1 MTKFEKTSSFSPRS
15 LFRGASETSEPG
27 IQKHSLDSGFRP
39 SAGSGMTE
47 GVSRRSVLLGGGALV
62 VSVGATISLETV
74 LSIGSAYAQGA
85 KPPLTPDQLS
95 SYIAVGGDGT
105 VSAFYGKM
113 DMGHGLHVAIG
124 QIVAEELDVPFKS
137 VKVIMADTAL
147 TVNQGGASG
156 STGIQEG
163 GKQMRV
169 AAAEARRVL
178 VEMAASQLS
187 VPAEKLIV
195 TDGVVSA
202 SDDKA
207 KNVSYAQ
214 LIGGKYFNVQ
224 LDWNKKYGNPLY
236 APGKAQPKKPSE
248 HKIVGQPIK
257 REDVAPKVFAQEDF
271 VTDVKVPGMVHGRMI
286 RPAVA
291 GSVPVKV
298 DESSIKDIPGAKV
311 VWDKGFLG
319 VVADKEW
326 DAIQAAQKLKVEW
339 SQVDAPFPDQASLYD
354 HIRKASVH
362 KRQIEKENGNV
373 DEAFK
378 NAAKIIEAEYEWPF
392 QSHASMG
399 PACALV
405 EIKDGK
411 VTCWS
416 GTQKSHFQQQGLA
429 STLGVPLENVH
440 VIWKAGPGSYGRND
454 ADDAAMD
461 AAVMAKA
468 VGKPVRVQYMR
479 DQGTGWD
486 PKGPASVHKVRAAID
501 AAGKVTAYE
510 FMSKAFSRV
519 NVDTNGSK
527 PFDTLA
533 GQALGVELKPGDGFG
548 TPAESYAFEN
558 KRAGWETIPP
568 LLERS
573 SPLRT
578 SHLRDPVGPQIHFA
592 SESFIDEVAAAL
604 NLDPIEFRLRHIKD
618 PRDTALLKAV
628 AEKSGWQS
636 RPSPRRDQ
644 TGNKVSGRGIAYS
657 QRNGTRVAIV
667 AEVDI
672 DRATGKI
679 WARKF
684 TVAHDCGQ
692 IINPDGL
699 LKCIEG
705 NIVQGVSRTLWEE
718 VTFDRKAVTSVDW
731 LTYPILDITE
741 TPGEVNVV
749 LINHPEI
756 APTGAGEPSIRPV
769 AAAIANA
776 IFDATGV
783 RIRRVPFSPDRVKSA
798 LS

>member
-1 MTKFEKTSSFSPRS
+1 MTKFEQ
-15 LFRGASETSEPG
+15 ASAFT
-27 IQKHSLDSGFRP
+27 
-39 SAGSGMTE
+39 
-47 GVSRRSVLLGGGALV
+47 RRSILLGGGALV
-62 VSVGATISLETV
+62 VSVGSAVSIDTL
-74 LSIGSAYAQGA
+74 LSIQAAFAQGA
-85 KPPLTPDQLS
+85 KPALTPDQLS
-95 SYIAVGGDGT
+95 SYIAVNADGT
-105 VSAFYGKM
+105 VSAFFGKM
-113 DMGHGLHVAIG
+113 DMGHGLFVAIG

-137 VKVIMADTAL
+137 VTVYMGDTGNS
-147 TVNQGGASG
+147 VNQGGASG
-156 STGIQEG
+156 STGIQMG
-163 GKQMRV
+163 GKQMRM

-178 VEMAASQLS
+178 VEMAAGLLS
-187 VPAEKLIV
+187 VPADKLTV

-202 SDDKA
+202 SDDKS
-207 KNVSYAQ
+207 KRISYAQ
-214 LIGGKYFNVQ
+214 MIGGKYFNIQ
-224 LDWNKKYGNPLY
+224 LDWNKQYGNALY

-257 REDVAPKVFAQEDF
+257 REDVAPKVFAQENF
-271 VTDVKVPGMVHGRMI
+271 VTDIKVPGMVHGRMI

-291 GSVPVKV
+291 GAVPTKV
-298 DESSIKDIPGAKV
+298 DESSIKDIPGAKA

-319 VVADKEW
+319 VIADKEW
-326 DAIQAAQKLKVEW
+326 DAIQAAQQLKIEW
-339 SQVDAPFPDQASLYD
+339 SQVDPPFPDQASLYD
-354 HIRKASVH
+354 HIRKASVR
-362 KRQIEKENGNV
+362 KRNIEKENGNV

-378 NAAKIIEAEYEWPF
+378 SAAKVIEAEYEWPF

-405 EIKDGK
+405 EIKDGQI
-411 VTCWS
+411 TCWS
-416 GTQKSHFQQQGLA
+416 GTQKSHFVQQGVA
-429 STLGVPLENVH
+429 STLGVPPESVH
-440 VIWKAGPGSYGRND
+440 VIWKTGPGSYGRND
-454 ADDAAMD
+454 ADDCAMD
-461 AAVMAKA
+461 AAILAKS
-468 VGKPVRVQYMR
+468 VGKPVRLQYMR

-501 AAGKVTAYE
+501 ASGKVTAYE

-519 NVDTNGSK
+519 DVDTNGSK

-533 GQALGVELKPGDGFG
+533 GQARGGDLKSGDGFG
-548 TPAESYAFEN
+548 IPAESYAFDN

-568 LLERS
+568 LLDRS

-604 NLDPIEFRLRHIKD
+604 NVDPIEFRLRHVKE
-618 PRDTALLKAV
+618 PRDIALLKAV

-644 TGNKVSGRGIAYS
+644 TGNKVSGRGLAYS

-672 DRATGKI
+672 DRSTGKI

-699 LKCIEG
+699 VKCIEG

-749 LINHPEI
+749 LINYPDI
-756 APTGAGEPSIRPV
+756 APSGAGEPSIRPV

>member
-1 MTKFEKTSSFSPRS
+1 MTKFEKTSSFRKLSS
-15 LFRGASETSEPG
+15 FRGARAASEPG
-27 IQKHSLDSGFRP
+27 
-39 SAGSGMTE
+39 MTE
-47 GVSRRSVLLGGGALV
+47 DVNRRSVLLGGGALV
-62 VSVGATISLETV
+62 VSVGAAISLETV
-74 LSIGSAYAQGA
+74 LSIGKAHAQGA

-95 SYIAVGGDGT
+95 SYIAVNADGT

-156 STGIQEG
+156 STGIQDG

-187 VPAEKLIV
+187 VPPEKLAV

-202 SDDKA
+202 SDDKS
-207 KNVSYAQ
+207 KRTSYAQ

-291 GSVPVKV
+291 GSIPVKV
-298 DESSIKDIPGAKV
+298 DESSIKDIPGDKV

-354 HIRKASVH
+354 HIRKASVR

-405 EIKDGK
+405 EIKDGQ

-429 STLGVPLENVH
+429 ATLGVPVESVR

-501 AAGKVTAYE
+501 ASGKVTGYE
-510 FMSKAFSRV
+510 FMTKAFSRV
-519 NVDTNGSK
+519 DVDTNGSK

-533 GQALGVELKPGDGFG
+533 GQARGGDLKSGDGFG
-548 TPAESYAFEN
+548 IPAESYAFEN

-568 LLERS
+568 LLDRS

-592 SESFIDEVAAAL
+592 SESFIDEVAAGL
-604 NLDPIEFRLRHIKD
+604 NVDPIEFRLRHVKD
-618 PRDTALLKAV
+618 PRDIALLKAV

-657 QRNGTRVAIV
+657 QRNGTRVAVV

-672 DRATGKI
+672 DRSTGKI

-699 LKCIEG
+699 VKCIEG

-749 LINHPEI
+749 LINHPDI

-783 RIRRVPFSPDRVKSA
+783 RIRRVPFSPDRVKAA

>member
-1 MTKFEKTSSFSPRS
+1 MTKFEQ
-15 LFRGASETSEPG
+15 ASAFT
-27 IQKHSLDSGFRP
+27 
-39 SAGSGMTE
+39 
-47 GVSRRSVLLGGGALV
+47 RRSILLGGGALV
-62 VSVGATISLETV
+62 VSVGSAVSIDTL
-74 LSIGSAYAQGA
+74 LSIQAAFAQGA
-85 KPPLTPDQLS
+85 KPALTPDQLS
-95 SYIAVGGDGT
+95 SYIAVNADGT
-105 VSAFYGKM
+105 VSAFFGKM
-113 DMGHGLHVAIG
+113 DMGHGLFVAIG

-137 VKVIMADTAL
+137 VTVYMGDTGNS
-147 TVNQGGASG
+147 VNQGGASG
-156 STGIQEG
+156 STGIQMG
-163 GKQMRV
+163 GKQMRM

-178 VEMAASQLS
+178 VEMAAGLLS
-187 VPAEKLIV
+187 VPADKLTV

-202 SDDKA
+202 SDDKS
-207 KNVSYAQ
+207 KRISYAQ
-214 LIGGKYFNVQ
+214 MIGGKYFNIQ
-224 LDWNKKYGNPLY
+224 LDWNKQYGNALY

-257 REDVAPKVFAQEDF
+257 REDVAPKVFAQENF
-271 VTDVKVPGMVHGRMI
+271 VTDIKVPGMVHGRMI
-286 RPAVA
+286 RPTVA
-291 GSVPVKV
+291 GAVPTKV
-298 DESSIKDIPGAKV
+298 DESSIKDIPGAKA

-319 VVADKEW
+319 VIADKEW
-326 DAIQAAQKLKVEW
+326 DAIQAAQQLKVEW
-339 SQVDAPFPDQASLYD
+339 SQVDPPFPDQASLYD
-354 HIRKASVH
+354 HIRKASVR
-362 KRQIEKENGNV
+362 KRNIEKENGNV

-378 NAAKIIEAEYEWPF
+378 SAAKVIEAEYEWPF

-405 EIKDGK
+405 EIKDGQI
-411 VTCWS
+411 TCWS
-416 GTQKSHFQQQGLA
+416 GTQKSHFVQQGVA
-429 STLGVPLENVH
+429 STLGVPPESVH
-440 VIWKAGPGSYGRND
+440 VIWKTGPGSYGRND
-454 ADDAAMD
+454 ADDCAMD
-461 AAVMAKA
+461 AAILAKS
-468 VGKPVRVQYMR
+468 VGKPVRLQYMR

-501 AAGKVTAYE
+501 ASGKVTAYE

-519 NVDTNGSK
+519 DVDTNGSK

-533 GQALGVELKPGDGFG
+533 GQARGGDLKSGDGFG
-548 TPAESYAFEN
+548 IPAESYAFDN

-568 LLERS
+568 LLDRS

-604 NLDPIEFRLRHIKD
+604 NVDPIEFRLRHVKE
-618 PRDTALLKAV
+618 PRDIALLKAV

-644 TGNKVSGRGIAYS
+644 TGNKVSGRGLAYS

-672 DRATGKI
+672 DRSTGKI

-699 LKCIEG
+699 VKCIEG

-749 LINHPEI
+749 LINYPDI
-756 APTGAGEPSIRPV
+756 APSGAGEPSIRPV

>member
-1 MTKFEKTSSFSPRS
+1 MTKHEKISS
-15 LFRGASETSEPG
+15 LT
-27 IQKHSLDSGFRP
+27 
-39 SAGSGMTE
+39 
-47 GVSRRSVLLGGGALV
+47 RRSVLLGGGALV
-62 VSVGATISLETV
+62 VSIGAGISLETV
-74 LSIGSAYAQGA
+74 LSIGQAHAQGI
-85 KPPLTPDQLS
+85 KPPLTPEQLS
-95 SYIAVGGDGT
+95 SYIAVNADGT
-105 VSAFYGKM
+105 VSAFFGKM

-124 QIVAEELDVPFKS
+124 QIVAEELDVPFKT
-137 VKVIMADTAL
+137 VKVIMADTAV

-156 STGIQEG
+156 STGIQNG
-163 GKQMRV
+163 GKQMRA

-178 VEMAASQLS
+178 VEMAAGQLS
-187 VPAEKLIV
+187 VPAEKLVV
-195 TDGVVSA
+195 TDGVVSPG
-202 SDDKA
+202 DDKT
-207 KNVSYAQ
+207 KRVSYLQ
-214 LIGGKYFNVQ
+214 LIGGQYFNVQ
-224 LDWNKKYGNPLY
+224 LDWNKQYGNALY

-271 VTDVKVPGMVHGRMI
+271 VTDVTVPGMVHGRMI

-298 DESSIKDIPGAKV
+298 DESSVKDIPGVKV

-319 VVADKEW
+319 VAADKEW

-339 SQVDAPFPDQASLYD
+339 SDAPPPFPDQNALYD
-354 HIRKASVH
+354 HIRKAGVR
-362 KRQIEKENGNV
+362 KRQIDKENGNV
-373 DEAFK
+373 DEGFK
-378 NAAKIIEAEYEWPF
+378 LAAKVIEAEYEWPF

-429 STLGVPLENVH
+429 ATLGVRVESVH

-461 AAVMAKA
+461 AAVLAKA
-468 VGKPVRVQYMR
+468 VGKPVRLQYMR

-501 AAGKVTAYE
+501 ASGKVIAYE

-519 NVDTNGSK
+519 DVNTNGSK

-533 GQALGVELKPGDGFG
+533 GQARGDNLKSGDGFG
-548 TPAESYAFEN
+548 IPAESYAFEN

-568 LLERS
+568 LLDRS

-592 SESFIDEVAAAL
+592 SESFMDEVAAAL
-604 NLDPIEFRLRHIKD
+604 NVDPIEFRLQHVKD
-618 PRDTALLKAV
+618 ARDIALLKAV
-628 AEKSGWQS
+628 AERSGWQS

-644 TGNKVSGRGIAYS
+644 SGNNVSGRGIAYS

-672 DRATGKI
+672 NRSTGKI

-699 LKCIEG
+699 VKCIEG

-718 VTFDRKAVTSVDW
+718 VAFDRKTVTSVDW

-783 RIRRVPFSPDRVKSA
+783 RIRRVPFSPDRVKAS

>member
-1 MTKFEKTSSFSPRS
+1 MN
-15 LFRGASETSEPG
+15 A
-27 IQKHSLDSGFRP
+27 
-39 SAGSGMTE
+39 
-47 GVSRRSVLLGGGALV
+47 
-62 VSVGATISLETV
+62 
-74 LSIGSAYAQGA
+74 
-85 KPPLTPDQLS
+85 
-95 SYIAVGGDGT
+95 DGT

-178 VEMAASQLS
+178 VEMAANQLS
-187 VPAEKLIV
+187 IPAEKLAV

-207 KNVSYAQ
+207 KRVTYAQ

-339 SQVDAPFPDQASLYD
+339 SQVDAPFPEQASLYD
-354 HIRKASVH
+354 HIRKASVR

-378 NAAKIIEAEYEWPF
+378 SAAKVIEAEYEWPF

-429 STLGVPLENVH
+429 STLGVPVESVR

-501 AAGKVTAYE
+501 ASGKVTAYE
-510 FMSKAFSRV
+510 FMTKAFSRV

-533 GQALGVELKPGDGFG
+533 GQALGIDLKPGDGFG
-548 TPAESYAFEN
+548 IPAESYAFEN

-568 LLERS
+568 LLDRS

-592 SESFIDEVAAAL
+592 SESFIDEVAAGL
-604 NLDPIEFRLRHIKD
+604 NVDPIEFRLRHVKD
-618 PRDTALLKAV
+618 PRDIALLKAV
-628 AEKSGWQS
+628 ADKSGWQS

-657 QRNGTRVAIV
+657 QRNGTRVAVV

-672 DRATGKI
+672 DRSSGKI

-699 LKCIEG
+699 VKCIEG

-749 LINHPEI
+749 LLNHPDI